1 MICHMARPPVVKSFL
16 IADTVIQ
23 DRMSGKWS
31 IIGVFDRIMTGAFPV
46 FHPLALYHKLGD
58 TEGRYKIKVELRD
71 ANDRQV
77 ALIEGNEIDVK
88 APIQTV
94 ELGLRM
100 PPIPLERAGK
110 YQFQLHVNSDFI
122 ASAPLEVL
130 QVAMPPPPP
139 QPPTP

>member
-1 MICHMARPPVVKSFL
+1 MARPPVVKSFL

-23 DRMSGKWS
+23 DRLSGKWS

-46 FHPLALYHKLGD
+46 FHPLALYIKLGD

-71 ANDRQV
+71 ASDRQV

-110 YQFQLHVNSDFI
+110 YQFQLHVNNEFI

-130 QVAMPPPPP
+130 QVQMPPPPP